1 MDVNAI
7 LTIAHLTLHEARRRK
22 IMLAAVIIGVVF
34 LAVYAVGLFFIY
46 RSLIEEQTNLVE
58 MRAFTGV
65 LILAGIY
72 VANFLGV
79 ASAVLL
85 AVDTLSGEI
94 SSGVIETL
102 AAKPVRRA
110 DIVLGKWLGYAT
122 IAAVYLV
129 SMTIGVMII
138 ARIITGASYPFD
150 VARALPLMLLQAAV
164 LLSITIAGGT
174 RFSTVTNG
182 IVAFGFY
189 GLAFMGGFIE
199 QIGLAVGIPVA
210 RDIGTAVSLVIP
222 SDALWRMAMYILLPE
237 FIRNTNEAPPMFWS
251 ASTPTTAMV
260 VWGCGYIVAVM
271 ALAVRSFN
279 RRAL

>member
-1 MDVNAI
+1 MELNAI

-22 IMLAAVIIGVVF
+22 IMLAAVVIGVAF
-34 LAVYAVGLFFIY
+34 LLVYALGLYFVFQN
-46 RSLIEEQTNLVE
+46 LIENEENLIEQRAITGLLV
-58 MRAFTGV
+58 
-65 LILAGIY
+65 LAGIY

-102 AAKPVRRA
+102 AAKPVRRS
-110 DIVLGKWLGYAT
+110 DIVLGKWLGYGT

-129 SMTIGVMII
+129 AMTVAVMII
-138 ARIITGASYPFD
+138 ARVITGASYPFSI
-150 VARALPLMLLQAAV
+150 AKALPLMLLQAAV

-189 GLAFMGGFIE
+189 GLAFMGGLVE
-199 QIGLAVGIPVA
+199 QIGLAAGIPTA
-210 RDIGTAVSLVIP
+210 RDVGTAVSLISP
-222 SDALWRMAMYILLPE
+222 SDALWRMAMYELLPE

-251 ASTPTTAMV
+251 ASTPTVAMV
-260 VWGCGYIVAVM
+260 VWAIGHVIFTM
-271 ALAVRSFN
+271 ALAVRTFN
-279 RRAL
+279 RRPL

>member
-1 MDVNAI
+1 MEAI

-22 IMLAAVIIGVVF
+22 IMLAAVVIGVAF
-34 LAVYAVGLFFIY
+34 LAVYALGLFFIF
-46 RSLIEEQTNLVE
+46 RSMVANEENLIEQRAITGLLV
-58 MRAFTGV
+58 
-65 LILAGIY
+65 LAGIY

-102 AAKPVRRA
+102 AAKPVRRS
-110 DIVLGKWLGYAT
+110 DIVLGKWLGYAV

-129 SMTIGVMII
+129 AMTIGVMVI
-138 ARIITGASYPFD
+138 ARILTGASYPFD
-150 VARALPLMLLQAAV
+150 VARALPLMLLQALV

-174 RFSTVTNG
+174 IFSTVTNG

-189 GLAFMGGFIE
+189 GLAFMGGFVE
-199 QIGLAVGIPVA
+199 QIGLVIGNATA
-210 RDIGTAVSLVIP
+210 RDLGTAVSLISP
-222 SDALWRMAMYILLPE
+222 SDALWRMAMFHLTPE

-251 ASTPTTAMV
+251 ASTPTSAMI
-260 VWGCGYIVAVM
+260 VWAVAYVGL
-271 ALAVRSFN
+271 ALALAIRTFN

>member
-1 MDVNAI
+1 MHPI

-22 IMLAAVIIGVVF
+22 IMLAAVVIGVVF
-34 LAVYAVGLFFIY
+34 LAVYALGLFFIF
-46 RSLIEEQTNLVE
+46 RSMVAAEENLIEQRAITGLLV
-58 MRAFTGV
+58 
-65 LILAGIY
+65 LAGIY

-102 AAKPVRRA
+102 AAKPVRRS
-110 DIVLGKWLGYAT
+110 DIVLGKWLGYAA

-129 SMTIGVMII
+129 AMTIGVMVI
-138 ARIITGASYPFD
+138 ARILTGASYPFD
-150 VARALPLMLLQAAV
+150 VARALPLMLLQAVV

-189 GLAFMGGFIE
+189 GLAFMGGFVE
-199 QIGLAVGIPVA
+199 QIGLVIGNATA
-210 RDIGTAVSLVIP
+210 RDLGTAVSLISP
-222 SDALWRMAMYILLPE
+222 SDALWRMAMFHLTPE

-251 ASTPTTAMV
+251 ASTPTAAMI
-260 VWGCGYIVAVM
+260 VWAVAYVGLAL
-271 ALAVRSFN
+271 ALAVRTFN